1 MRTDFP
7 EFHDGWFDGIRVS
20 EDVATLYLRDWSG
33 KERLLVLE
41 GVTVLQVDDFRQGN
55 IIVEPEATKG
65 AP

>member
-20 EDVATLYLRDWSG
+20 EDVATLYLRNLSG

-41 GVTVLQVDDFRQGN
+41 SVTVLRVDDFRQGN
-55 IIVEPEATKG
+55 IIVELEATKG